1 MLPVTS
7 PLMAG
12 RRIVVIGASA
22 GGVAA
27 LTKVLAA
34 LPPEFPAPI
43 VVVQHRA
50 PTGQSR
56 LVAVLARKTPL
67 SVVEV
72 REGDALRAGVVYVAR
87 ADLHLTITPDR
98 HFAYRDGHRI
108 NYVLSSVNPL
118 FASSAESYGVDAI
131 AVVLSGSGRDG
142 TDGVQAIK
150 AHGGTVIVQDEATS
164 AHFAMPRSA
173 IESGAV
179 DMVLPIELIA
189 PALLRLV
196 ADPERTLT

>member
-1 MLPVTS
+1 MLPAAS
-7 PLMAG
+7 ARQPG
-12 RRIVVIGASA
+12 RCIVVIGASA
-22 GGVAA
+22 GGISA
-27 LTKVLAA
+27 LTTVLAA

-50 PTGQSR
+50 PTGHSR
-56 LVAVLARKTPL
+56 LVAVLARKTAL

-72 REGDALRAGVVYVAR
+72 REGDPLRAGVVYVAR
-87 ADLHLTITPDR
+87 ADLHLTVTLDR

-142 TDGVQAIK
+142 TEGVQAIK
-150 AHGGTVIVQDEATS
+150 SHGGTVIVQDEATS
-164 AHFAMPRSA
+164 AHFAMARSA
-173 IESGAV
+173 IDSGAV
-179 DMVLPIELIA
+179 DLVLPVEAIA

-196 ADPERTLT
+196 AGPERTLT